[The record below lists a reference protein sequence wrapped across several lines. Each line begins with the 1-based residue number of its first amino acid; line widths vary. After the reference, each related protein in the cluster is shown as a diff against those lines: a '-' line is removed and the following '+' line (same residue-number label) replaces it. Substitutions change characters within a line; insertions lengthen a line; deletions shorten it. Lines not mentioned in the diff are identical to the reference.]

1 LQAAHYGRATSLFG
15 ARGASN
21 GKNKGAPLC
30 VPAFGVIYSH
40 IDILNAYLWWALM

>member
-1 LQAAHYGRATSLFG
+1 LQAAYYGRATSLCG

-30 VPAFGVIYSH
+30 MLAFGVIYSH
-40 IDILNAYLWWALM
+40 IDILNADL